1 MTEPEIV
8 DHPDVAGGVV
18 VGDDGSDGSRTA
30 VRWAAQYA
38 ALCGSPLHVLRSW
51 SIRTM
56 SPPKTSPGYVPPLSA
71 FEAAVRA
78 EMEESWAGLSA
89 DEPGVEVHLQ
99 PVHGPAARVL
109 LEASETAVLV
119 VVGSR
124 GRGGFVELVLGST
137 ADQIVRHS
145 RCPVTVVRPG
155 RVADGDR
162 SGTPS

>member
-8 DHPDVAGGVV
+8 DHPEVDGGVV

-30 VRWAAQYA
+30 VRWAAEYA
-38 ALCGSPLHVLRSW
+38 ALCGRPLHVLRGW
-51 SIRTM
+51 SIRGM
-56 SPPKTSPGYVPPLSA
+56 SQPTTPPGYVPPLSA

-78 EMEESWAGLSA
+78 QMEESWAGLA
-89 DEPGVEVHLQ
+89 TDEPGVEVHLQ

-137 ADQIVRHS
+137 ADQVVRHS
-145 RCPVTVVRPG
+145 RCPVTVVGPR

-162 SGTPS
+162 PGAPS